1 MIKLTRLSDQKEFVI
16 DGDSSEWKATK
27 IEGIDALT
35 LNVYTETPAIGTGE
49 IVTGKHTGRRDISVT
64 AHRSSHKNISTARN
78 TIMDFFNPDD
88 TYTMEIQ
95 YNGKDLFI
103 DCELLAYKL
112 PTENIHRPL
121 DLTFTMLCPDPYFT
135 NNNEIST
142 SVGNF
147 LIGGNLT
154 IIPKISITL
163 ISETEI
169 KIYVDNDAKPIH
181 IVLPDDIL
189 PPPISSTR
197 PQPYSI
203 ELDCLYGTLTN
214 SSSEDLTSC
223 IKSGNPMIRFK
234 PGNHYVNFQSN
245 ARPLVSGSA
254 VITSMH
260 TAIVTTSSK
269 IREVQ
274 ITWPDG
280 ITKTYEYSSEKYHY
294 SNNRDTYTLTFTNNG
309 FIIGGT
315 YVDDTVKYTALLEAI
330 SSNRSFATIQYKE
343 LYRGF

>member
-16 DGDSSEWKATK
+16 DGDSREWKATN

-142 SVGNF
+142 STGRFTVGGNF
-147 LIGGNLT
+147 T
-154 IIPKISITL
+154 VIPTFYITL
-163 ISETEI
+163 FSADTEI
-169 KIYVDNDAKPIH
+169 EINVDGSTNPIH
-181 IVLPDDIL
+181 ISF
-189 PPPISSTR
+189 PINFFPSEKMS
-197 PQPYSI
+197 PYGL
-203 ELDCLYGTLTN
+203 ELDCRYGTLTN
-214 SSSEDLTSC
+214 ASSEDLTSC
-223 IKSGNPMIRFK
+223 IKSGNPMIRLK
-234 PGNHYVNFQSN
+234 PGNHYVNFQSSKKTK
-245 ARPLVSGSA
+245 VSGTA
-254 VITSMH
+254 VISSTH
-260 TAIVTTSSK
+260 TATVNTSS
-269 IREVQ
+269 RVRQVQ
-274 ITWPDG
+274 VTWPDG
-280 ITKTYEYSSEKYHY
+280 KTITYGYSSTPY
-294 SNNRDTYTLTFTNNG
+294 SYGENNNLYQLTFLDKG
-309 FIIGGT
+309 LIFGGP
-315 YVDDTVKYTALLEAI
+315 YSDESIKYTALLSEL
-330 SSNRSFATIQYKE
+330 SNGNGVATIQYKE